1 MPETSMHK
9 DNCLVFWK
17 NQIWLPRQLFGMKSK
32 AKTSTMQIFSNQKF
46 WLGILAL
53 NAGHHPAACRFIN
66 DINHQASSW
75 LPKAFMKIG

>member
-9 DNCLVFWK
+9 DNNLVFRE
-17 NQIWLPRQLFGMKSK
+17 NQIWFSRQLFGMKSE
-32 AKTSTMQIFSNQKF
+32 AKSPAMQIFSNQKF
-46 WLGILAL
+46 WFGVLAL

-75 LPKAFMKIG
+75 LPKACMKIG